1 MAVPDT
7 ALRPV
12 DRARSEALLHRLS
25 GIPIVIVGDVMLDH
39 FIFGR
44 VTRISPEAPVPVVEF
59 DHEEF
64 RVGGAGNVAH
74 NVRSLGGSVEL
85 IGIVGRDE
93 HGGRLR
99 DALTKDGIG
108 TVGLVAEDS
117 RPTTRKV
124 RIVTSRNQQ
133 VARIDYESDREA
145 RGDVETALVAALDKA
160 AGSAKAI
167 VISDYLKGTITR
179 PVVARAVGIARDR
192 AIPLLVDPKI
202 PHLDYYSGVTLLTPN
217 NAEAETAAHTRIR
230 TDGEAKAA
238 ARAIRNRVGCKSVL
252 ITRGESGMWLLDDS
266 HEGHLPAATREVAD
280 VTGAGDTVIATLAL
294 ALAAGGDMAEAATLA
309 NAAAGVTVSKFGPA
323 SVSPEELRSAIA

>member
-1 MAVPDT
+1 MPDT

-12 DRARSEALLHRLS
+12 DPARSEALLHRLS
-25 GIPIVIVGDVMLDH
+25 GLPIVIVGDVMLDH

-74 NVRSLGGSVEL
+74 NVRGLGGSVEL

-93 HGGRLR
+93 HGTRLKG
-99 DALTKDGIG
+99 ALTKDGIG
-108 TVGLVAEDS
+108 TAGLVTEDS

-145 RGDVETALVAALDKA
+145 RGDIETALVAALDRA

-167 VISDYLKGTITR
+167 VISDYLKGTVTR
-179 PVVARAVGIARDR
+179 PLVARAVGIARDR
-192 AIPLLVDPKI
+192 AIPVLVDPKI
-202 PHLDYYSGVTLLTPN
+202 PHLDYYSGATLLTPN
-217 NAEAETAAHTRIR
+217 NAEAETAAHTSIR
-230 TDGEAKAA
+230 TDGEARAA
-238 ARAIRNRVGCKSVL
+238 ARAIRTRVGCKSVL

-266 HEGHLPAATREVAD
+266 NEGHIPAAMREVAD

-294 ALAAGGDMAEAATLA
+294 ALAAGGDMAEAAILA
-309 NAAAGVTVSKFGPA
+309 NAAAGVTVSKFGPT
-323 SVSPEELRSAIA
+323 SVSLEELRSAIA

>member
-1 MAVPDT
+1 MAIPDT
-7 ALRPV
+7 ALRRI

-25 GIPIVIVGDVMLDH
+25 GLPIVIVGDVMLDH

-74 NVRSLGGSVEL
+74 NVRGLGGSVEL

-93 HGGRLR
+93 HGTRLKN
-99 DALTKDGIG
+99 ALTKDGIG
-108 TVGLVAEDS
+108 TAGLVTEDS

-145 RGDVETALVAALDKA
+145 RGDIETALVAALDKA

-167 VISDYLKGTITR
+167 VISDYLKGTVTR
-179 PVVARAVGIARDR
+179 ALVARAVGIARDR
-192 AIPLLVDPKI
+192 AIPVLVDPKV

-217 NAEAETAAHTRIR
+217 NAEAETAAHASIR
-230 TDGEAKAA
+230 TDGEAGAA
-238 ARAIRNRVGCKSVL
+238 ARAIRTRVGCRSVL

-266 HEGHLPAATREVAD
+266 HEGHIPAATREVSD

-294 ALAAGGDMAEAATLA
+294 ALAAGGDMAEAAMLA
-309 NAAAGVTVSKFGPA
+309 NAAAGVTVSKFGPT
-323 SVSPEELRSAIA
+323 SVSPAELRAAIA